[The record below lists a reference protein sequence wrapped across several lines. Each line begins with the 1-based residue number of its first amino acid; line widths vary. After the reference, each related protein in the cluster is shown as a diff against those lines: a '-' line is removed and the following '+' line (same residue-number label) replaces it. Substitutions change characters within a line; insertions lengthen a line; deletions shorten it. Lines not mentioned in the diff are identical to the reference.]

1 MSNVIT
7 GGRPGALAHAAE
19 DSHIICASSMQR
31 ARRLLLLQRRCYLI
45 VGRFSP
51 KPLPVSTPVALVVTE
66 LGTLG
71 PWSLGKLTLLESSPS
86 LEIKGLSSLMHAH
99 YLEIARCKMLG
110 YGILTVLL
118 YMSHTSKI
126 FTTMHT
132 NVHVTCTHASRRGL
146 IS

>member
-51 KPLPVSTPVALVVTE
+51 KPLPVSTPVALVVQASWPE
-66 LGTLG
+66 NLN
-71 PWSLGKLTLLESSPS
+71 PRFLECVETPCGGAA
-86 LEIKGLSSLMHAH
+86 LHA
-99 YLEIARCKMLG
+99 
-110 YGILTVLL
+110 GIFPHDVGVN
-118 YMSHTSKI
+118 YI
-126 FTTMHT
+126 
-132 NVHVTCTHASRRGL
+132 CT
-146 IS
+146 